1 MSSGPFDSADGGEFE
16 YQPGTTA
23 VAYGFEELPDD
34 HDQHLLD
41 DSIARIEALKVKA
54 LELTMLGQE
63 TRDLIFRD
71 LDILRRAII
80 HFASTH
86 QPHHLGPERRQ
97 DVLDHAGKKTE
108 LRLEGIIGMN
118 ARITKILELI
128 GSVAATDLPVL
139 LEGETGTGKEL
150 FARIIHLNS
159 PRDKFVAVN
168 CGAFPPGVIESE
180 LFGHERGSFT
190 GANQERKGK
199 FEEADGGTIF
209 LDEIGDLEP
218 TAQVKLLRALEQ
230 GEIQR
235 VGSDRSRRVE
245 VRMIAAT
252 NHCLESMVEEGRFR
266 EDLFYRVS
274 VCPVTLPPLRERRD
288 EIPILLD
295 YFLQEASAKMG
306 RRVPAIDRELRSF
319 IYSVYDF
326 PGNIRELRNLAR
338 FMACLGG
345 EHPVRLRD
353 LPERYRRARGM
364 KEETAQEEEGEG
376 ASWRETVVREAEKA
390 YWADLLRRHNGRV
403 KQLCEETGLS
413 RSRVY
418 EILSEYGLKPGSF
431 R

>member
-1 MSSGPFDSADGGEFE
+1 
-16 YQPGTTA
+16 
-23 VAYGFEELPDD
+23 
-34 HDQHLLD
+34 
-41 DSIARIEALKVKA
+41 
-54 LELTMLGQE
+54 
-63 TRDLIFRD
+63 
-71 LDILRRAII
+71 
-80 HFASTH
+80 
-86 QPHHLGPERRQ
+86 
-97 DVLDHAGKKTE
+97 
-108 LRLEGIIGMN
+108 
-118 ARITKILELI
+118 
-128 GSVAATDLPVL
+128 
-139 LEGETGTGKEL
+139 
-150 FARIIHLNS
+150 
-159 PRDKFVAVN
+159 
-168 CGAFPPGVIESE
+168 VIESE

-190 GANQERKGK
+190 GASHERKGK

-235 VGSDRSRRVE
+235 VGSDRPRRVE

-252 NHCLESMVEEGRFR
+252 NRCLETEVEEGRFR

-274 VCPVTLPPLRERRD
+274 VCPLTLPPLRERRD

-295 YFLQEASAKMG
+295 YFLQEAAAKMG

-319 IYSVYDF
+319 IYSVYEF

-338 FMACLGG
+338 FIACVGD

-353 LPERYRRARGM
+353 LPERYRRAREGTEGA
-364 KEETAQEEEGEG
+364 EEAEG

-390 YWADLLRRHNGRV
+390 YWTDLLRRHQGRV
-403 KQLCEETGLS
+403 KRLCDETGLS

-418 EILSEYGLKPGSF
+418 EILSEYSLKPGSF